1 MAKFGFGAI
10 NNNYNPGSLGTN
22 KVVDASKIAN
32 INATGRVVSIVLDD
46 THPRYEELG
55 GSKAIGAVE
64 VVEVSNGTTDYSITT
79 KNQNYKVAYPLQPG
93 LKNYPLIN
101 EIVYLT
107 SQPTK
112 KLQVRTGARALYYI
126 SVVNLWNHSHHNA
139 LPYAAGSTTP
149 ENSKSYQ
156 DTILG
161 STNKLTDS
169 TGTIKLGEYFEE
181 RSNIYP
187 LQPFEGDFI
196 YEGRWGN
203 SIRLSGT
210 APNRNPWSSE
220 GTQGDAI
227 TIIRNGQTVN
237 PNKNGWDFTVEDVNT
252 DASSIYLTTTQKI
265 PVSGSSVE
273 TNKYLS
279 YGNTKPV
286 ALQEY
291 TKNQVI
297 INSGRLVLNAY
308 NDHLLLSSYDSIGLS
323 SNNSINLDTNK
334 FIVQSNNI
342 YLGSLNAK
350 EPLLL
355 GNTTA
360 ALLKDML
367 SILTELTK
375 ACIAAANGG
384 GPVAPLN
391 GTASKLLPRL
401 QKLAPKIDSIK
412 STYNFTV

>member
-10 NNNYNPGSLGTN
+10 NNNYNPGSLGTS
-22 KVVDASKIAN
+22 KVEDASKIAN

-64 VVEVSNGTTDYSITT
+64 IVEVSSGTTDYSVTT

-126 SVVNLWNHSHHNA
+126 SIVNLWNHSHHNA
-139 LPYAAGSTTP
+139 IPYAAGSSTP

-156 DTILG
+156 DTALG
-161 STNKLTDS
+161 SINKLTDS
-169 TGTIKLGEYFEE
+169 TGTIKLGEYFQE
-181 RSNIYP
+181 RPNIYP

-203 SIRLSGT
+203 SIRLTGT
-210 APNRNPWSSE
+210 APNKNPWSSE

-227 TIIRNGQTVN
+227 TIIRNGQTDN
-237 PNKNGWDFTVEDVNT
+237 PNKNGWDFTVEDINT
-252 DASSIYLTTTQKI
+252 DPSSIYLTTTQKI
-265 PVSGSSVE
+265 PLTASS
-273 TNKYLS
+273 TNYFS
-279 YGNTKPV
+279 YKTDTPTNPD
-286 ALQEY
+286 EY
-291 TKNQVI
+291 VGNQVLL
-297 INSGRLVLNAY
+297 NSGRLIFNTTE
-308 NDHLLLSSYDSIGLS
+308 DHLMLSSAKSISLS
-323 SNNSINLDTNK
+323 SLTTVNIDASEMIIQTTK
-334 FIVQSNNI
+334 I
-342 YLGSLNAK
+342 YLGSKNAK

-355 GNTTA
+355 GDTTA

-367 SILTELTK
+367 NILTKLTE
-375 ACIAAANGG
+375 ACVVAANGG

>member
-10 NNNYNPGSLGTN
+10 NNNYNPGSLGTS
-22 KVVDASKIAN
+22 KVEDASKIAN

-64 VVEVSNGTTDYSITT
+64 IVEVSSGTTDYSITT

-126 SVVNLWNHSHHNA
+126 SIVNLWNHSHHNA
-139 LPYAAGSTTP
+139 IPYAAGSSTP

-156 DTILG
+156 DTALG
-161 STNKLTDS
+161 SINKLTDS
-169 TGTIKLGEYFEE
+169 TGTIKLGEYFQE
-181 RSNIYP
+181 RPNIYP

-203 SIRLSGT
+203 SIRLTGT
-210 APNRNPWSSE
+210 APNKNPWSSE

-227 TIIRNGQTVN
+227 TIIRNGQTDN
-237 PNKNGWDFTVEDVNT
+237 PNKNGWDFTVEDINT
-252 DASSIYLTTTQKI
+252 DPSSIYLTTTQKI
-265 PVSGSSVE
+265 PLTASS
-273 TNKYLS
+273 TNYFS
-279 YGNTKPV
+279 YKTDAPTNPD
-286 ALQEY
+286 EY
-291 TKNQVI
+291 VGNQVLL
-297 INSGRLVLNAY
+297 NSGRLIFNTTE
-308 NDHLLLSSYDSIGLS
+308 DHLMLSSAKSISLS
-323 SNNSINLDTNK
+323 SLTTVNIDASEMIIQTAK
-334 FIVQSNNI
+334 I
-342 YLGSLNAK
+342 YLGSKNAK

-355 GNTTA
+355 GDTTA

-367 SILTELTK
+367 NILTKLTE
-375 ACIAAANGG
+375 ACVVAANGG

>member
-10 NNNYNPGSLGTN
+10 NNNYNPGSLGTS
-22 KVVDASKIAN
+22 KVEDASKIAN

-64 VVEVSNGTTDYSITT
+64 IVEVSSGTTDYSVTT

-126 SVVNLWNHSHHNA
+126 SIVNLWNHSHHNA
-139 LPYAAGSTTP
+139 IPYAAGSSTP

-156 DTILG
+156 DTALG
-161 STNKLTDS
+161 SINKLTDS
-169 TGTIKLGEYFEE
+169 TGTIKLGEYFQE
-181 RSNIYP
+181 RPNIYP

-203 SIRLSGT
+203 SIRLTGT
-210 APNRNPWSSE
+210 APNKNPWSSE

-227 TIIRNGQTVN
+227 TIIRNGQTDN
-237 PNKNGWDFTVEDVNT
+237 PNKNGWDFTVEDINT
-252 DASSIYLTTTQKI
+252 DPSSIYLTTTQKI
-265 PVSGSSVE
+265 PLTASS
-273 TNKYLS
+273 TNYFS
-279 YGNTKPV
+279 YKTDAPTNPD
-286 ALQEY
+286 EY
-291 TKNQVI
+291 VGNQVLL
-297 INSGRLVLNAY
+297 NSGRLIFNTTE
-308 NDHLLLSSYDSIGLS
+308 DHLMLSSAKSISLS
-323 SNNSINLDTNK
+323 SLTTVNIDASEMIIQTAK
-334 FIVQSNNI
+334 I
-342 YLGSLNAK
+342 YLGSKNAK

-355 GNTTA
+355 GDTTA

-367 SILTELTK
+367 NILTKLTE
-375 ACIAAANGG
+375 ACVVAANGG

>member
-10 NNNYNPGSLGTN
+10 NDTYNPGSPGTN
-22 KVVDASKIAN
+22 KVVDASKIAS

-46 THPRYEELG
+46 SHPRYVELG

-64 VVEVSNGTTDYSITT
+64 IVEVSKGTTDYSAAT

-93 LKNYPLIN
+93 FKNYPLIN

-112 KLQVRTGARALYYI
+112 KVQVRTGAKALYYI

-139 LPYAAGSTTP
+139 LPYAAGSSTP
-149 ENSKSYQ
+149 ENSKTYQ
-156 DTILG
+156 DTALG

-169 TGTIKLGEYFEE
+169 TGTIELGKYFKE
-181 RSNIYP
+181 RSDIYP

-210 APNRNPWSSE
+210 APGRNPWSSE

-227 TIIRNGQTVN
+227 TIIRNGQTTN
-237 PNKNGWDFTVEDVNT
+237 TAKNGWDFTVEDINT
-252 DASSIYLTTTQKI
+252 DPSSIYLTTTQKI
-265 PVSGSSVE
+265 PITVASSD
-273 TNKYLS
+273 YLS
-279 YGNTKPV
+279 YSSDTPIDPNEYVGNQI
-286 ALQEY
+286 LL
-291 TKNQVI
+291 
-297 INSGRLVLNAY
+297 NSGRLILNTTQ
-308 NDHLLLSSYDSIGLS
+308 DHLMLSSIK
-323 SNNSINLDTNK
+323 SINLNAITTVNIDAPTLT
-334 FIVQSNNI
+334 IQSNNI
-342 YLGSLNAK
+342 YLGSKNAK

-355 GNTTA
+355 GDTTA

-367 SILTELTK
+367 NILTKLTE
-375 ACIAAANGG
+375 ACAAAANGG
-384 GPVAPLN
+384 GPVASLN
-391 GTASKLLPRL
+391 NTAAKLLPRL

>member
-22 KVVDASKIAN
+22 KVEDASKIAN

-64 VVEVSNGTTDYSITT
+64 IVEVSSGTTDYSITT

-126 SVVNLWNHSHHNA
+126 SIVNLWNHSHHNA
-139 LPYAAGSTTP
+139 IPYAAGSSTP

-156 DTILG
+156 DTALG
-161 STNKLTDS
+161 SINKLTDS
-169 TGTIKLGEYFEE
+169 TGTIKLGEYFQE
-181 RSNIYP
+181 RPNIYP

-203 SIRLSGT
+203 SIRLTGT
-210 APNRNPWSSE
+210 APNKNPWSSE

-227 TIIRNGQTVN
+227 TIIRNGQTDN
-237 PNKNGWDFTVEDVNT
+237 PNKNGWDFTVEDINT
-252 DASSIYLTTTQKI
+252 DPSSIYLTTTQKI
-265 PVSGSSVE
+265 PLTASS
-273 TNKYLS
+273 TNYFS
-279 YGNTKPV
+279 YRTDTPTNPD
-286 ALQEY
+286 EY
-291 TKNQVI
+291 VGNQVLL
-297 INSGRLVLNAY
+297 NSGRLIFNTTE
-308 NDHLLLSSYDSIGLS
+308 DHLMLSSAKSISLS
-323 SNNSINLDTNK
+323 SLTTVNIDASEMIIQTTK
-334 FIVQSNNI
+334 I
-342 YLGSLNAK
+342 YLGSKNAK

-355 GNTTA
+355 GDTTA

-367 SILTELTK
+367 NILTKLTE
-375 ACIAAANGG
+375 ACVLAANGG